1 MNNKNEIHFRKA
13 NTTDIPIIWEII
25 QQSIER
31 RRKDGSDQWQNGY
44 PNLQT
49 VESDVEKEFGY
60 VITVDSEVAVFVALI
75 FNDEP
80 AYSSIE
86 GAWLTT
92 GEFLV
97 IHRIAVSEKFAG
109 QGLVKK
115 LFDYIE
121 DFVKSHNVQSIKVD
135 TNFDNIAMLKILES
149 KGYSYCGEV
158 VLAGG
163 VRKAF
168 EKVVI

>member
-1 MNNKNEIHFRKA
+1 MINKNEILFRKA
-13 NTTDIPIIWEII
+13 NAADINIIWEII

-31 RRKDGSDQWQNGY
+31 RRIDGSTQWQNGY

-49 VESDVEKEFGY
+49 VESDVSKEFGY
-60 VITVDSEVAVFVALI
+60 VITVDNEVAVFVALI

-115 LFDYIE
+115 LFDYVE
-121 DFVKSHNVQSIKVD
+121 DFVRTQNVQSIKVD

>member
-1 MNNKNEIHFRKA
+1 MINKNEILFRKA
-13 NTTDIPIIWEII
+13 NAADINIIWEII

-31 RRKDGSDQWQNGY
+31 RRIDGSAQWQNGY

-49 VESDVEKEFGY
+49 VESDVSKEFGY
-60 VITVDSEVAVFVALI
+60 VITVDNEVAVFVALI

-115 LFDYIE
+115 LFDYVE
-121 DFVKSHNVQSIKVD
+121 DFVRTQNVQSIKVD

>member
-1 MNNKNEIHFRKA
+1 MINKNEIHFRKA
-13 NTTDIPIIWEII
+13 NTADINIIWEII
-25 QQSIER
+25 LQSIER
-31 RRKDGSDQWQNGY
+31 RRIDGSTQWQNGY

-49 VESDVEKEFGY
+49 VESDVSKEFGY
-60 VITVDSEVAVFVALI
+60 VITIDNEVAVFVALI

-115 LFDYIE
+115 LFDYVE
-121 DFVKSHNVQSIKVD
+121 DFVRTQNVQSIKVD

-158 VLAGG
+158 VLVGG

>member
-13 NTTDIPIIWEII
+13 NATDIDIIWEII

-60 VITVDSEVAVFVALI
+60 VITVDNEVAVFVALI

-121 DFVKSHNVQSIKVD
+121 DFVKTHNVQSIKVD
-135 TNFDNIAMLKILES
+135 TNFDNLPMLKILES

>member
-49 VESDVEKEFGY
+49 VESDVEKELGY
-60 VITVDSEVAVFVALI
+60 VITVDNEVAVFVALI

-115 LFDYIE
+115 LFDYVE
-121 DFVKSHNVQSIKVD
+121 DFVRSQNVQSIKVD
-135 TNFDNIAMLKILES
+135 TNFDNLAMLKILES

>member
-13 NTTDIPIIWEII
+13 NATDIDIIWEII

-60 VITVDSEVAVFVALI
+60 VITVDNEVAVFVALI

-97 IHRIAVSEKFAG
+97 IHRIAVSEKFTG

-115 LFDYIE
+115 LFDYVE
-121 DFVKSHNVQSIKVD
+121 DFVRSQNVQSIKVD
-135 TNFDNIAMLKILES
+135 TNFDNRAMLKILES